1 MGLLYFAGTSCVM
14 VMLLVTLLQLRQ
26 TDRYAG
32 IHQASLRLARRCL
45 VLMWLLLGA
54 MLLSSL
60 RDIWRAYPDWEGM
73 MVPILETGMALFLGH
88 FVRLLHRAYR
98 NKVNLV
104 AQFSDTV
111 N

>member
-1 MGLLYFAGTSCVM
+1 MGLLYFAGTSCIM
-14 VMLLVTLLQLRQ
+14 VMLLVTMLQLRQ

-45 VLMWLLLGA
+45 VLIWALLAA
-54 MLLSSL
+54 MLLTSV
-60 RDIWRAYPDWEGM
+60 RDVLRAYPDWEGM
-73 MVPILETGMALFLGH
+73 ISPMLETGMALFLGH
-88 FVRLLHRAYR
+88 FVRLLQRAYR

-104 AQFSDTV
+104 AQFSGSA